1 MADYPLIRNPEEL
14 EALADDLRHERQIA
28 VDTEADSLFHYF
40 DKLCLLQISAGCGT
54 FLIDPLALP
63 EGGLAPLE
71 PILSS
76 SRIRK
81 IFHAADYDLY
91 VLQRY
96 GGIKLRNVFDTMV
109 SAQFLGYPAVGL
121 AALVERHFGV
131 QLAKEHQRTDWSRR
145 PLKPAQVDYAGS
157 DVLYLIELS
166 QRLEQELRDKKR
178 LSWAREEF
186 VSLEERVWPEREF
199 NRTGYLRIK
208 GVSKLTPRGLAVLR
222 ELFLMRDKRARALDR
237 PAFRVLGNGTLLDL
251 AQRPPKSG
259 RALTGRKGITNL
271 VVRRLGT
278 PILEAVARGLE
289 GPEHPPP
296 EKKAK
301 GTGRKRLDRGGELR
315 REVLKRWRGTRAGE
329 LKLDPGVFC
338 PNAVLEEIA
347 AADPKE
353 PADLEGLK
361 LKRWWIRA
369 FGREVFRTLKAN
381 EKPEAEPAKSG
392 APKAGPTN
400 GRPRRSRGRRRSRS

>member
-1 MADYPLIRNPEEL
+1 MSDYPLIRSPEEL
-14 EALADDLRHERQIA
+14 EAVASRLSQERQIA

-40 DKLCLLQISAGCGT
+40 DKLCLLQISADCGT

-63 EGGLAPLE
+63 KGGLAPLE

-109 SAQFLGYPAVGL
+109 SAQLLGYPAVGL

-131 QLAKEHQRTDWSRR
+131 HLSKEYQRTDWSRR
-145 PLKPAQVDYAGS
+145 PLKPAQVDYAAS

-166 QRLEQELRDKKR
+166 RRLEEELREKKR

-186 VSLEERVWPEREF
+186 LALEERIWPEREF
-199 NRTGYLRIK
+199 DRKGYLKIK

-222 ELFLMRDKRARALDR
+222 ELFLMRDKRARVLDR
-237 PAFRVLGNGTLLDL
+237 PPFRVLGNGTLLDL
-251 AQRPPKSG
+251 AQRPPKSR
-259 RALTGRKGITNL
+259 RALKGRKGITEL
-271 VVRRLGT
+271 VARRLGT

-296 EKKAK
+296 ERKAK
-301 GTGRKRLDRGGELR
+301 GTGRKRLDRGGEQR
-315 REVLKRWRGTRAGE
+315 REVLKRWRGAHADE
-329 LKLDPGVFC
+329 LELDPGVFC

-353 PADLEGLK
+353 PADLEKLQ

-369 FGREVFRTLKAN
+369 FGREVLRTLKAN
-381 EKPEAEPAKSG
+381 EKPEAESG
-392 APKAGPTN
+392 RAAASPGN
-400 GRPRRSRGRRRSRS
+400 GHARRTRSRRRPRS